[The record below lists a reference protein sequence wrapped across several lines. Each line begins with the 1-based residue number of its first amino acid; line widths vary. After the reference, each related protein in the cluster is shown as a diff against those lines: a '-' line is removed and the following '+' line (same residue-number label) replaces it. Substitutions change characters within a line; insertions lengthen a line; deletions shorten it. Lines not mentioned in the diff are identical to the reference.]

1 MSIFKKYIID
11 KSNIYVG
18 KLIKPIDISV
28 ETYAKIYDRLSE
40 AEKIRIKKTKNNIC
54 AKDTIR
60 PIIFRM
66 DNDCL
71 AHDLV
76 FDIKESYPVQGIKP
90 LNRHQS
96 EYIIEEAINI
106 STLLTYLDYKEY
118 LTKHEIKRI
127 YQLLILSSEWLK
139 ENVELFGYREIFP
152 DTYLPGGNEQI
163 NHEIFDILRELEI
176 IVSKKPSKE
185 EIAKTRVR
193 RKLA

>member
-18 KLIKPIDISV
+18 KLVKPIDISV
-28 ETYAKIYDRLSE
+28 ENYERIYDKLSE
-40 AEKIRIKKTKNNIC
+40 EEKQRIRQRNKTIC

-66 DNDCL
+66 DNDRL
-71 AHDLV
+71 AHDLI
-76 FDIKESYPVQGIKP
+76 FNINDSYPVLGIKP
-90 LNRHQS
+90 YNKHTS
-96 EYIIEEAINI
+96 EFIIEEAINI
-106 STLLTYLDYKEY
+106 STLLTYLDYNQS

-127 YQLLILSSEWLK
+127 YKLLILSSEWLK
-139 ENVELFGYREIFP
+139 ENVDLFGYREIFP

-176 IVSKKPSKE
+176 IIKKKPSKE
-185 EIAKTRVR
+185 EIAKTRAR

>member
-28 ETYAKIYDRLSE
+28 ETYEKIYDRLSE

-76 FDIKESYPVQGIKP
+76 FDIKKSYPVQGIKP

-152 DTYLPGGNEQI
+152 DTYLTGGNEQI

>member
-28 ETYAKIYDRLSE
+28 ETYEKIYDRLSE

-66 DNDCL
+66 DNDRL

-76 FDIKESYPVQGIKP
+76 FDIKKSYPVQGIKH

-139 ENVELFGYREIFP
+139 ENADLFGYREIFP
-152 DTYLPGGNEQI
+152 DTYLTGGNEQI

-185 EIAKTRVR
+185 EIAKTRTR